1 MPFVFCGGRWGNGM
15 LRTAS
20 ADGSPLTG
28 VPADCL
34 PAPAQSRDNGAG
46 SSGPPGCRISAETDE
61 LFGENWNDIPGR
73 RRAGVPPEC
82 RFSYSPPGK
91 PEWFVPGSSGIIPGS
106 RRKSI
111 RCRESAS
118 AGFRICPSSRL
129 VRIKWK
135 RPGCLRASRSHRE
148 PERII
153 PACPR
158 MSPMRPLSGATPAA
172 VPQRKPASASRVY
185 SLDITAGTITT
196 SYPCLRASSAVYFFP
211 STVIWPPSGITY
223 FKTIGAESILFT

>member
-1 MPFVFCGGRWGNGM
+1 MACFGPL
-15 LRTAS
+15 LRTEAR
-20 ADGSPLTG
+20 
-28 VPADCL
+28 L
-34 PAPAQSRDNGAG
+34 PASRRIVCRLRPKAG
-46 SSGPPGCRISAETDE
+46 ITARGRPDRRDAVSRRKPMNSSVKIGMI
-61 LFGENWNDIPGR
+61 L
-73 RRAGVPPEC
+73 RAGVGPAS
-82 RFSYSPPGK
+82 RRSADSPIRHRESRNGLSPVLPGLF
-91 PEWFVPGSSGIIPGS
+91 PDT

-129 VRIKWK
+129 IRIKWK